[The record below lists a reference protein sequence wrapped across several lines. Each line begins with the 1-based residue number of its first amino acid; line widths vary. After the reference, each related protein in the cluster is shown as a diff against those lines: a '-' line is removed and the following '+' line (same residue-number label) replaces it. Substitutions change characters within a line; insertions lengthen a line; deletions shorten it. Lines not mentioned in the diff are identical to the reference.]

1 MASCNP
7 RFPAETFVARFVKR
21 RTDHQQ
27 QCQSS
32 SGQSSQT
39 KQNELCCIAKCL
51 IVQFQFWLIFS
62 HIFLTSFFARYY
74 NISSSSSQLDYNDP
88 LFCVFPLEAET
99 QNRPPS
105 STQPVQPVGG
115 KRKRTDGEA
124 EAAAK
129 VAKKQRADTDEE
141 KIPPAESR
149 PTKRRG
155 RTRRSQGS
163 KEQKE
168 PADKGPPAPPED
180 GAVIVL
186 LDEDNEKKGL
196 KKL

>member
-1 MASCNP
+1 MI
-7 RFPAETFVARFVKR
+7 
-21 RTDHQQ
+21 H
-27 QCQSS
+27 
-32 SGQSSQT
+32 
-39 KQNELCCIAKCL
+39 
-51 IVQFQFWLIFS
+51 
-62 HIFLTSFFARYY
+62 
-74 NISSSSSQLDYNDP
+74 

-99 QNRPPS
+99 LSRAPS
-105 STQPVQPVGG
+105 SALPVQPVGG

-149 PTKRRG
+149 PTKKRG

-163 KEQKE
+163 KEQKDDRAE

-180 GAVIVL
+180 GAEIVL
-186 LDEDNEKKGL
+186 LDENDEKKGL

>member
-1 MASCNP
+1 MLYSKVSDSSVSVLADIQSH
-7 RFPAETFVARFVKR
+7 FSYFFL
-21 RTDHQQ
+21 
-27 QCQSS
+27 CQIL
-32 SGQSSQT
+32 
-39 KQNELCCIAKCL
+39 EL
-51 IVQFQFWLIFS
+51 F
-62 HIFLTSFFARYY
+62 
-74 NISSSSSQLDYNDP
+74 ISSSSSQLDYNDP

-99 QNRPPS
+99 LNRAPS
-105 STQPVQPVGG
+105 SALPVQPVGG

-163 KEQKE
+163 KEQSE

-180 GAVIVL
+180 GAEIVL
-186 LDEDNEKKGL
+186 LDENDEKKGL

>member
-1 MASCNP
+1 M
-7 RFPAETFVARFVKR
+7 
-21 RTDHQQ
+21 
-27 QCQSS
+27 
-32 SGQSSQT
+32 
-39 KQNELCCIAKCL
+39 
-51 IVQFQFWLIFS
+51 
-62 HIFLTSFFARYY
+62 
-74 NISSSSSQLDYNDP
+74 
-88 LFCVFPLEAET
+88 
-99 QNRPPS
+99 
-105 STQPVQPVGG
+105 
-115 KRKRTDGEA
+115 
-124 EAAAK
+124 
-129 VAKKQRADTDEE
+129 AKKQRADTDEE

-163 KEQKE
+163 KEQKA